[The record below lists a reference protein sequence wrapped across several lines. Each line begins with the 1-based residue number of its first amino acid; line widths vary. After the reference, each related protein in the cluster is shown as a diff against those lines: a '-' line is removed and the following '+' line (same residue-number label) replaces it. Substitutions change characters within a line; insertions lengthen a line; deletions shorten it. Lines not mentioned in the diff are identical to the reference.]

1 MQILTEIVDL
11 FFLESTISLIDTTS
25 RALVYEISAWTRARN
40 SGKFNEQQKGF
51 CTPRGAWLPQF
62 ILVQLVPVLFLT
74 KTVAKKKKETKR
86 KRTNKNPNLFTL
98 SSANTNFALLMLFSS
113 LAMVNR

>member
-1 MQILTEIVDL
+1 MQVLTEIVDL

-40 SGKFNEQQKGF
+40 SGKLNEQQKGF

-74 KTVAKKKKETKR
+74 KTVAKNKKKKQKKNEQI
-86 KRTNKNPNLFTL
+86 RTPT
-98 SSANTNFALLMLFSS
+98 S
-113 LAMVNR
+113 LHFRPQTQISHCSCYLVL